1 MPQASRSLAWLRR
14 ALALTRRPAPS
25 AIAGG
30 VALFLA
36 LAFFRLPLPGLIA
49 LGSVV
54 ERPAIAFSVLVGPTG
69 LTFPCWASVRAGRR
83 RASGRPSAA

>member
-1 MPQASRSLAWLRR
+1 MRQASQSLAWLHR
-14 ALALTRRPAPS
+14 AIALGRRPAPS
-25 AIAGG
+25 AIVGG

-83 RASGRPSAA
+83 RTPGRPSLT